1 MQFVLLII
9 LAHIVRHSHVICI
22 AIAVFVVVG
31 VASAIAVGV
40 ASTIAIGVSSA
51 IAVGVA
57 SAATIGYACTAHCLL
72 RHEGALNEYSFNIY
86 RRQLYY
92 YKYNRILL
100 CDIQKSKNRR
110 FTARAE

>member
-1 MQFVLLII
+1 MP
-9 LAHIVRHSHVICI
+9 
-22 AIAVFVVVG
+22 VG
-31 VASAIAVGV
+31 VASPIAV
-40 ASTIAIGVSSA
+40 GVSSA

-72 RHEGALNEYSFNIY
+72 RHEGAPNEYSFNIY

-110 FTARAE
+110 GTFGGRGKCPLNLVPFPSFTLG